1 MAGRK
6 TKLTPER
13 QEKILDCV
21 RIGMSN
27 KAAAQMAGISEKTL
41 YNWIECG
48 EKDTSGPFFDFWESL
63 QAATVQF
70 ELSNCRIIHRSAT
83 EETRIVRQ
91 TIRYKSGQAVNGKL
105 GAGKFKSATIVIETR
120 PPSTKS
126 AMWLLERRFPK
137 KWGGK
142 REGTLGGSDKREGK
156 LLRNHALLLYSHGPT
171 MRVWTKRRR
180 ARLLR
185 LPEEN
190 GVAKTRFEKVN
201 E

>member
-48 EKDTSGPFFDFWESL
+48 EKDASGPFFEFLKSL

-91 TIRYKSGQAVNGKL
+91 TIRYKSWGS
-105 GAGKFKSATIVIETR
+105 SAR
-120 PPSTKS
+120 SCGFRKPRALNPST
-126 AMWLLERRFPK
+126 
-137 KWGGK
+137 
-142 REGTLGGSDKREGK
+142 
-156 LLRNHALLLYSHGPT
+156 
-171 MRVWTKRRR
+171 
-180 ARLLR
+180 
-185 LPEEN
+185 
-190 GVAKTRFEKVN
+190 
-201 E
+201 

>member
-27 KAAAQMAGISEKTL
+27 RAAAQVAGISEKTL

-91 TIRYKSGQAVNGKL
+91 TIRYKSGEVVNGKL
-105 GAGKFKSATIVIETR
+105 GDGKFTSATVVIETR
-120 PPSTKS
+120 PPSVKS
-126 AMWLLERRFPK
+126 AMWLLERQFPK
-137 KWGGK
+137 KWGRQARGEAPEKPHATIIFTRPDNGSMDQTEKGTTAPTARGK
-142 REGTLGGSDKREGK
+142 RSSQNTVREG
-156 LLRNHALLLYSHGPT
+156 
-171 MRVWTKRRR
+171 
-180 ARLLR
+180 
-185 LPEEN
+185 E
-190 GVAKTRFEKVN
+190 
-201 E
+201 

>member
-27 KAAAQMAGISEKTL
+27 RAAAQVAGISEKTL

-48 EKDTSGPFFDFWESL
+48 EKDASGPFFDFWESL

-91 TIRYKSGQAVNGKL
+91 TIRYKSGEVVNGKL
-105 GAGKFKSATIVIETR
+105 GDGKFTSATVVIETR
-120 PPSTKS
+120 PPSVKS
-126 AMWLLERRFPK
+126 AMWLLERQFPK
-137 KWGGK
+137 KWGRQAG
-142 REGTLGGSDKREGK
+142 RGRSAGATSERGS
-156 LLRNHALLLYSHGPT
+156 S
-171 MRVWTKRRR
+171 
-180 ARLLR
+180 
-185 LPEEN
+185 
-190 GVAKTRFEKVN
+190 
-201 E
+201 

>member
-27 KAAAQMAGISEKTL
+27 RAAAQVAGISEKTL

-91 TIRYKSGQAVNGKL
+91 TIRYKSGQVVNGKL
-105 GAGKFKSATIVIETR
+105 VAGKFKSATTVIETR

-126 AMWLLERRFPK
+126 AMWLLGSSPNFPVK
-137 KWGGK
+137 SPYGSPGSVKLLVPPTCFWGG
-142 REGTLGGSDKREGK
+142 
-156 LLRNHALLLYSHGPT
+156 
-171 MRVWTKRRR
+171 
-180 ARLLR
+180 
-185 LPEEN
+185 
-190 GVAKTRFEKVN
+190 TRFEVPRFS
-201 E
+201 

>member
-27 KAAAQMAGISEKTL
+27 RAAAQVAGISEKTL

-137 KWGGK
+137 KWGRQAGGDARRERQARGEAPEKPRATIIFTRPDNESMDQTEKGTTAQTARGK
-142 REGTLGGSDKREGK
+142 RS
-156 LLRNHALLLYSHGPT
+156 S
-171 MRVWTKRRR
+171 
-180 ARLLR
+180 
-185 LPEEN
+185 
-190 GVAKTRFEKVN
+190 
-201 E
+201 

>member
-27 KAAAQMAGISEKTL
+27 RAAAQVAGISEKTL

-48 EKDTSGPFFDFWESL
+48 EKDASGPFFEFLKSL

-91 TIRYKSGQAVNGKL
+91 TIRYKSGEVVNGKL
-105 GAGKFKSATIVIETR
+105 GDGKFTSATVVIETR
-120 PPSTKS
+120 PPSVKS
-126 AMWLLERRFPK
+126 AMWLLERQFPK
-137 KWGGK
+137 KWGRQAGGEAPEKPHATIIFTRPDNGSMDQTEKGTTAPTARGK
-142 REGTLGGSDKREGK
+142 RSSQNTVREG
-156 LLRNHALLLYSHGPT
+156 
-171 MRVWTKRRR
+171 
-180 ARLLR
+180 
-185 LPEEN
+185 E
-190 GVAKTRFEKVN
+190 
-201 E
+201 

>member
-1 MAGRK
+1 
-6 TKLTPER
+6 
-13 QEKILDCV
+13 
-21 RIGMSN
+21 MSN

-120 PPSTKS
+120 PRSTKS

-137 KWGGK
+137 KWG
-142 REGTLGGSDKREGK
+142 RQAGGDARRDVIPHVVPRSTIPIARIMSGVKG
-156 LLRNHALLLYSHGPT
+156 LRRWQSVGRGEDGS
-171 MRVWTKRRR
+171 M
-180 ARLLR
+180 
-185 LPEEN
+185 
-190 GVAKTRFEKVN
+190 
-201 E
+201 

>member
-48 EKDTSGPFFDFWESL
+48 EKDASGPFFEFLKSL

-91 TIRYKSGQAVNGKL
+91 TIRYKSGEVVNGKL
-105 GAGKFKSATIVIETR
+105 VDGKFTSATVVIETR
-120 PPSTKS
+120 PPSVKS
-126 AMWLLERRFPK
+126 AMWLLERQFPK
-137 KWGGK
+137 KWGRQAGGDARRGRQARGEAPEKPHATIIFTRPDNGSMDQTEKGTTAQTARGK
-142 REGTLGGSDKREGK
+142 RSSQNTVREG
-156 LLRNHALLLYSHGPT
+156 
-171 MRVWTKRRR
+171 
-180 ARLLR
+180 
-185 LPEEN
+185 E
-190 GVAKTRFEKVN
+190 
-201 E
+201 

>member
-27 KAAAQMAGISEKTL
+27 RAAAQVAGISEKTL

-48 EKDTSGPFFDFWESL
+48 EKDTSGLFFDFWESL

-91 TIRYKSGQAVNGKL
+91 TIRYKSGQVVEWE
-105 GAGKFKSATIVIETR
+105 AGGWKIQVCYD
-120 PPSTKS
+120 
-126 AMWLLERRFPK
+126 
-137 KWGGK
+137 
-142 REGTLGGSDKREGK
+142 SDRD
-156 LLRNHALLLYSHGPT
+156 SPT
-171 MRVWTKRRR
+171 FDK
-180 ARLLR
+180 
-185 LPEEN
+185 ECY
-190 GVAKTRFEKVN
+190 VAA
-201 E
+201 

>member
-27 KAAAQMAGISEKTL
+27 RAAAQVAGISEKTL

-48 EKDTSGPFFDFWESL
+48 EKDASGPFFDFWESL

-91 TIRYKSGQAVNGKL
+91 TIRYKSGEVVNGKL
-105 GAGKFKSATIVIETR
+105 GDGKFTSATVVIETR
-120 PPSTKS
+120 PPSVKS
-126 AMWLLERRFPK
+126 AMWLLERQFPK
-137 KWGGK
+137 KWGRQAGGDARRGRQARGEAPEKPHATIIFTRPDNGSMDQTEKGKTAPTARGK
-142 REGTLGGSDKREGK
+142 RSSQNTVREG
-156 LLRNHALLLYSHGPT
+156 
-171 MRVWTKRRR
+171 
-180 ARLLR
+180 
-185 LPEEN
+185 E
-190 GVAKTRFEKVN
+190 
-201 E
+201 